1 MNFRRAKSA
10 AIIAK
15 LLLES
20 QCPKVSVL
28 RLQLDQNHYL
38 SN

>member
-15 LLLES
+15 LLPES
-20 QCPKVSVL
+20 QCPKASLL
-28 RLQLDQNHYL
+28 RLQLDQDHYL